1 MQFRGRSPRIIG
13 RREEPHPPSHM
24 PQRSF
29 RTRRKGRRPR
39 RPAFAGLPGWVGC
52 IRPAR
57 PTAPAFTTVRRH
69 RVRRPTHPI
78 PRAQPAHLFKRAN
91 RSYPSTKAGR
101 AWKPA
106 PTACWVGIRSSP
118 TPPSTPQS
126 RPFGPCQLPFQGS
139 REGVYGRTHV
149 IRHPT
154 PGGRRL
160 YRLRGLASL
169 TRMGGLYAPWGAYFA
184 RGRGLCPRAWPW
196 PRPRSAGCRW
206 GGRRRK

>member
-1 MQFRGRSPRIIG
+1 MVGVRN
-13 RREEPHPPSHM
+13 
-24 PQRSF
+24 
-29 RTRRKGRRPR
+29 RTRRVICRSVRFALAVRGGVLDAPRSRDCRGGLVASVRPDRQHPRHTRR
-39 RPAFAGLPGWVGC
+39 ADIAS
-52 IRPAR
+52 
-57 PTAPAFTTVRRH
+57 TAQRIQ
-69 RVRRPTHPI
+69 I
-78 PRAQPAHLFKRAN
+78 PRAQPAHLFKRAHP
-91 RSYPSTKAGR
+91 RYPSTKAGW

-126 RPFGPCQLPFQGS
+126 RRFGPCQLPFPGS

-169 TRMGGLYAPWGAYFA
+169 TRMGGLYAPWGVCFP

>member
-1 MQFRGRSPRIIG
+1 MQFRGRSPRTIG

-106 PTACWVGIRSSP
+106 PT
-118 TPPSTPQS
+118 
-126 RPFGPCQLPFQGS
+126 
-139 REGVYGRTHV
+139 
-149 IRHPT
+149 RHPHLT
-154 PGGRRL
+154 YAALNPSVTALRAATAPLSGEPRGGRRL
-160 YRLRGLASL
+160 YRLRGSPSL
-169 TRMGGLYAPWGAYFA
+169 TRMAGLYAPWGACFP

>member
-1 MQFRGRSPRIIG
+1 MVGVRN
-13 RREEPHPPSHM
+13 
-24 PQRSF
+24 
-29 RTRRKGRRPR
+29 RTRRVICRSVRFALAVRGGVLDAPRSRDCRGGLVASVRPDRQHPRLPRCADIASAAPRIQSRGHSPRTFSNGRTEVIRRPR
-39 RPAFAGLPGWVGC
+39 PG
-52 IRPAR
+52 
-57 PTAPAFTTVRRH
+57 
-69 RVRRPTHPI
+69 
-78 PRAQPAHLFKRAN
+78 
-91 RSYPSTKAGR
+91 GR
-101 AWKPA
+101 GSP
-106 PTACWVGIRSSP
+106 PLRGVRSSP
-118 TPPSTPQS
+118 TPPSTHQS

-160 YRLRGLASL
+160 YRLRGSPSL

>member
-1 MQFRGRSPRIIG
+1 MVGVRN
-13 RREEPHPPSHM
+13 
-24 PQRSF
+24 
-29 RTRRKGRRPR
+29 RTRRVICRSVRFALAVRGGVLDAPRSRDCRAALGADVRLDRQHPRLPRCADIASAAPRIQSRGHSPRTFSNGRTEVI
-39 RPAFAGLPGWVGC
+39 L
-52 IRPAR
+52 
-57 PTAPAFTTVRRH
+57 
-69 RVRRPTHPI
+69 
-78 PRAQPAHLFKRAN
+78 QPE
-91 RSYPSTKAGR
+91 AGR

-118 TPPSTPQS
+118 ASAATPQS
-126 RPFGPCQLPFQGS
+126 RPFGPCQLPLQGS

-169 TRMGGLYAPWGAYFA
+169 TRMGGLYAPWGACFP